1 MIPKRKLFF
10 KANLYEGI
18 KGKWKTYGKCKKCFL
33 GGSKVGGTRFMVVKL
48 KELIKTVVFAVLG
61 VIILVGLIWFFLSL
75 GDNDS
80 GTYRDGVYHT
90 QLAVGDESAMVSVTI
105 EDGKIEDVALTEVS
119 ESTMVFYPLL
129 QSAAEEVCKEVVKTQ
144 SLTIQVS
151 QENAYSAQAI
161 LEAVAQ
167 GLEEAKK

>member
-1 MIPKRKLFF
+1 M
-10 KANLYEGI
+10 
-18 KGKWKTYGKCKKCFL
+18 
-33 GGSKVGGTRFMVVKL
+33 SGTRFVVVKL

-61 VIILVGLIWFFLSL
+61 VVILVGLIWFFLSL

-90 QLAVGDESAMVSVTI
+90 QVALGDENAVVSVTVKK
-105 EDGKIEDVALTEVS
+105 GKIEDVALTEVN

-129 QSAAEEVCKEVVKTQ
+129 QTAAEEVCKEVVKTQ

-151 QENAYSAQAI
+151 EENAYSAQAI

-167 GLEEAKK
+167 GLKAAAK

>member
-1 MIPKRKLFF
+1 M
-10 KANLYEGI
+10 
-18 KGKWKTYGKCKKCFL
+18 
-33 GGSKVGGTRFMVVKL
+33 SGTKFVVVKL

-75 GDNDS
+75 GNRDS

-90 QLAVGDESAMVSVTI
+90 QVALGSESAMVSITI
-105 EDGKIEDVALTEVS
+105 EDGKIEDVALSEVS

-129 QSAAEEVCKEVVKTQ
+129 QSAADEVCKEVVKTQ

-151 QENAYSAQAI
+151 EKNAYSAQAV
-161 LEAVAQ
+161 LEAVAK
-167 GLEEAKK
+167 GLQEAEK

>member
-1 MIPKRKLFF
+1 M
-10 KANLYEGI
+10 
-18 KGKWKTYGKCKKCFL
+18 
-33 GGSKVGGTRFMVVKL
+33 SGTRFVVVKL

-75 GDNDS
+75 GEKDT
-80 GTYRDGVYHT
+80 GTYQDGVYHT
-90 QLAVGDESAMVSVTI
+90 QVALGNESAMVTVTI
-105 EDGKIEDVALTEVS
+105 EDGAIEDVALSEVS

-129 QSAAEEVCKEVVKTQ
+129 ESAAEEVCKEVVKTQ

-151 QENAYSAQAI
+151 EQNAYSAQAI

>member
-1 MIPKRKLFF
+1 M
-10 KANLYEGI
+10 
-18 KGKWKTYGKCKKCFL
+18 
-33 GGSKVGGTRFMVVKL
+33 SGTKFVVVKL

-90 QLAVGDESAMVSVTI
+90 QVALGEESAMVSVTVQ
-105 EDGKIEDVALTEVS
+105 DGKIEDVALSEVS
-119 ESTMVFYPLL
+119 ESALVFYPLL
-129 QSAAEEVCKEVVKTQ
+129 QSAAEEVCKEVVKNQ

-151 QENAYSAQAI
+151 EQNAYSAQAV

-167 GLEEAKK
+167 GLEEAEK

>member
-1 MIPKRKLFF
+1 M
-10 KANLYEGI
+10 
-18 KGKWKTYGKCKKCFL
+18 
-33 GGSKVGGTRFMVVKL
+33 SGTRFVVVKL

-61 VIILVGLIWFFLSL
+61 VVILVGLIWFFLSL

-90 QLAVGDESAMVSVTI
+90 QVALGDENAVVSVTVKK
-105 EDGKIEDVALTEVS
+105 GKIEDVALTEVD

-129 QSAAEEVCKEVVKTQ
+129 QTAAEEVCKEVVKTQ

-151 QENAYSAQAI
+151 EENAYSAQAI

-167 GLEEAKK
+167 GLKAAAK

>member
-1 MIPKRKLFF
+1 M
-10 KANLYEGI
+10 
-18 KGKWKTYGKCKKCFL
+18 
-33 GGSKVGGTRFMVVKL
+33 GGTKFVVVKL

-75 GDNDS
+75 GNNDS

-90 QLAVGDESAMVSVTI
+90 QVALGNENAMVSVTV
-105 EDGKIEDVALTEVS
+105 EDGKIADVALSEVS

-129 QSAAEEVCKEVVKTQ
+129 QSAADEVCKEVIKTQ

-151 QENAYSAQAI
+151 EKNAYSAQAI
-161 LEAVAQ
+161 LEAVAKS
-167 GLEEAKK
+167 LDEAKQ

>member
-1 MIPKRKLFF
+1 M
-10 KANLYEGI
+10 
-18 KGKWKTYGKCKKCFL
+18 
-33 GGSKVGGTRFMVVKL
+33 SGTRFVVVKL

-75 GDNDS
+75 GDKDS

-90 QLAVGDESAMVSVTI
+90 QVAIGDESAMVSVTV
-105 EDGKIEDVALTEVS
+105 EDGVIEDVALSEVS

-129 QSAAEEVCKEVVKTQ
+129 ESAAEEVCKEVVKTQ

-151 QENAYSAQAI
+151 EQNAYSAQAI

>member
-1 MIPKRKLFF
+1 M
-10 KANLYEGI
+10 
-18 KGKWKTYGKCKKCFL
+18 
-33 GGSKVGGTRFMVVKL
+33 GGTKFMVVKL
-48 KELIKTVVFAVLG
+48 KELIKTVIFAVLG
-61 VIILVGLIWFFLSL
+61 VVILVGLIWFFLSL
-75 GDNDS
+75 GNSDS

-90 QLAVGDESAMVSVTI
+90 QVALGSENAMVSVTI

-129 QSAAEEVCKEVVKTQ
+129 ESAADEVSKQVVKTQ

-151 QENAYSAQAI
+151 EKNAYSAQAI

-167 GLEEAKK
+167 GLKEAEK

>member
-1 MIPKRKLFF
+1 M
-10 KANLYEGI
+10 
-18 KGKWKTYGKCKKCFL
+18 
-33 GGSKVGGTRFMVVKL
+33 SGTKFVVVKL

-90 QLAVGDESAMVSVTI
+90 QVALGAESAMVSVTI
-105 EDGKIEDVALTEVS
+105 EDGMIEDVALS
-119 ESTMVFYPLL
+119 EMSETAMVFYPLM
-129 QSAAEEVCKEVVKTQ
+129 QSAADEVCEEVVKNQ
-144 SLTIQVS
+144 SLAIKVS
-151 QENAYSAQAI
+151 EQNVYSAQVI

-167 GLEEAKK
+167 GLEEAEK

>member
-1 MIPKRKLFF
+1 M
-10 KANLYEGI
+10 
-18 KGKWKTYGKCKKCFL
+18 
-33 GGSKVGGTRFMVVKL
+33 GGTKFVVVKL
-48 KELIKTVVFAVLG
+48 KELIKTVIFAVLG
-61 VIILVGLIWFFLSL
+61 VVILVGLIWFFLSL
-75 GDNDS
+75 GNSDS

-90 QLAVGDESAMVSVTI
+90 QVALGSENAMVSVTI

-129 QSAAEEVCKEVVKTQ
+129 ESAADEVSKQVVKTQ

-151 QENAYSAQAI
+151 EKNAYSAQAI

-167 GLEEAKK
+167 GLKEAEK

>member
-1 MIPKRKLFF
+1 M
-10 KANLYEGI
+10 
-18 KGKWKTYGKCKKCFL
+18 
-33 GGSKVGGTRFMVVKL
+33 SGTKFVVVKL

-90 QLAVGDESAMVSVTI
+90 QVALGEESAMVSVTVQG
-105 EDGKIEDVALTEVS
+105 GKIEDVALSEVS
-119 ESTMVFYPLL
+119 ESALVFYPLL
-129 QSAAEEVCKEVVKTQ
+129 QSAAEEVCKEVVKNQ

-151 QENAYSAQAI
+151 EQNAYSAQAV

-167 GLEEAKK
+167 GLEEAEK

>member
-1 MIPKRKLFF
+1 M
-10 KANLYEGI
+10 
-18 KGKWKTYGKCKKCFL
+18 
-33 GGSKVGGTRFMVVKL
+33 SGTKFVVVKL

-90 QLAVGDESAMVSVTI
+90 QVALGEESAMVSVTVHG
-105 EDGKIEDVALTEVS
+105 GKIEDVALSEVS
-119 ESTMVFYPLL
+119 ESALVFYPLL
-129 QSAAEEVCKEVVKTQ
+129 QSAAEEVCKEVVKNQ

-151 QENAYSAQAI
+151 EQNAYSAQAV

-167 GLEEAKK
+167 GLEEAEK